1 MLQLPVDLRQ
11 ANVPAFLRELPAYVA
26 RESAVVIDASALSHF
41 DSSAIAV
48 LLECRRVALASGK
61 TFATKGLP
69 ARLLQ
74 LAGLYGVDQ
83 LLVPPKKS

>member
-11 ANVPAFLRELPAYVA
+11 ANVPAFLCELPAYVA

-61 TFATKGLP
+61 TFAAQGLP
-69 ARLLQ
+69 PRLLQ

-83 LLVPPKKS
+83 LLVP